1 MGGRLELVSS
11 QAHTLNNPVYFLNC
25 NIPAN
30 PINPP
35 HLLLLVPSLNSLFE
49 SPTDKST
56 DTIDNTENSNI
67 DNIMTLTTT
76 QILTSPTMMLMLTIS
91 LDKTSS

>member
-1 MGGRLELVSS
+1 MVYGFWGSETQTQSLAKVMGGRLELVSS

-35 HLLLLVPSLNSLFE
+35 HSLLLVPSLNSLFE
-49 SPTDKST
+49 SLRTNPK
-56 DTIDNTENSNI
+56 IPLI
-67 DNIMTLTTT
+67 IPRIV
-76 QILTSPTMMLMLTIS
+76 ILII
-91 LDKTSS
+91 